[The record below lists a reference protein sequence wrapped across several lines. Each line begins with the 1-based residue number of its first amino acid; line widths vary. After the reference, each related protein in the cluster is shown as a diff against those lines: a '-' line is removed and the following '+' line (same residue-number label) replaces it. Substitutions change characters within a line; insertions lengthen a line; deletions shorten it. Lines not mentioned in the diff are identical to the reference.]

1 MKKIFITGSGS
12 GLGKEAAITLARR
25 GHTVYASVH
34 YEEQIASLMQIA
46 EKENLDLRVFLLDI
60 LDPEQ
65 RKKIL
70 FYDIDV
76 FIANSAIGNSG
87 SVADV
92 PIDFIRSVFETNV
105 FCNLSMIQLAIK
117 RMLEKQKQGRI
128 IILSSLVG
136 RIPMPF
142 LSPYCA
148 SKFAL
153 EGFATCLRQEMKL
166 LKKLSGKQ
174 IQVCLIEPGAYA
186 TGFNKENN
194 EKKYEWIGTDSYFSP
209 YVNWIQ
215 EKEVKVWN
223 FLEQKPYTSI
233 VQRYVKAVES
243 NHPRFRYF
251 APWWQAMFVQLGRM
265 LGM

>member
-12 GLGKEAAITLARR
+12 GLGKEAAIALARR

-34 YEEQIASLMQIA
+34 YEEQISPLIQIA
-46 EKENLDLRVFLLDI
+46 EKENLDLRVLLLDI

-65 RKKIL
+65 RKKL
-70 FYDIDV
+70 SLYDIDV

-92 PIDFIRSVFETNV
+92 PIDYIRSVFETNV

-117 RMLEKQKQGRI
+117 TMLEKQKHGRI

-153 EGFATCLRQEMKL
+153 EGFGTCLKQEMKL
-166 LKKLSGKQ
+166 LKKLAGTN

-194 EKKYEWIGTDSYFSP
+194 EKKYQWMGTDSYFAP

-215 EKEVKVWN
+215 KKEVKVWN

-233 VQRYVKAVES
+233 IRRYVKAVES
-243 NHPRFRYF
+243 NHPHFRYS
-251 APWWQAMFVQLGRM
+251 APWWQTMFVQFGRV

>member
-34 YEEQIASLMQIA
+34 YEEQISPLVQIA

-65 RKKIL
+65 RKKL
-70 FYDIDV
+70 LLYDIDV

-87 SVADV
+87 SVSDI
-92 PIDFIRSVFETNV
+92 PIDSIRSVFETNV
-105 FCNLSMIQLAIK
+105 FCNLCMIQLAIK
-117 RMLEKQKQGRI
+117 KMLEKQKKGRI
-128 IILSSLVG
+128 VILSSLIG

-153 EGFATCLRQEMKL
+153 EGFATCLHQEMKL
-166 LKKLSGKQ
+166 LKKLSGKT

-194 EKKYEWIGTDSYFSP
+194 EKKYQWMGTDSYFSP

-233 VQRYVKAVES
+233 VRRYVKAVES
-243 NHPRFRYF
+243 AHPCFRYS
-251 APWWQAMFVQLGRM
+251 APWWQTMFVQLGRII
-265 LGM
+265 GM